1 VYISPGGEASE
12 MPGER
17 TEPQHDTKPRLDRRS
32 FLRKSG
38 LAAGGVAGVAAM
50 SPFARAITQ
59 ADEEDRTRL
68 ALARESI
75 LPRAEGAALEGT
87 ADPSGESGPRDDTSK
102 PLETAPAAGPSLSRQ
117 FARWVAGLRY
127 EDLPPAV
134 IDRAKGLTLQALT
147 SALLGSRLP
156 EGKEAVRLML
166 EEEAGVRSGATMMV
180 NGTTVTKG
188 GAAFANSEMTLAGGK
203 WDTFRML
210 THPGTS
216 IVPNA
221 LVAAEAQAAT
231 GREFISGLAA
241 GYEVM
246 ERMAADFI
254 PTVMAR
260 GFHAGPVF
268 GIFGAAVAAAK
279 IMRFTE
285 NQVTDTIGL
294 CVNLAGGNLE
304 SGALREGAAAR
315 NAMLAVLLAK
325 QGHPGGEAALE
336 GNAGFYQAYAGNN
349 KGQLTYSFAG
359 DTQTSLAK
367 ITADLGK
374 EWILLET
381 LYRIYSIS
389 GYNIAH
395 IDVTAKL
402 CEEHNIR
409 YQDVDRVEAVV
420 NWLETQY
427 PSPAFPT
434 RREDIG
440 EAKPGSTR
448 YYTAYGVVKRGFPL
462 LPGGTDPPEVLEL
475 MKRVTIIPSHDMA
488 LFAPRITVF
497 TKDGKSY
504 TKQATGQEF
513 IWDFNEEA
521 RRIREVVPGL
531 PVSPARFEEIIATC
545 LNLDRQERAD
555 RLTQL
560 TITTE

>member
-1 VYISPGGEASE
+1 MAAASPVISFAQERQRGATE
-12 MPGER
+12 MLP
-17 TEPQHDTKPRLDRRS
+17 DNSK
-32 FLRKSG
+32 
-38 LAAGGVAGVAAM
+38 
-50 SPFARAITQ
+50 
-59 ADEEDRTRL
+59 RTR
-68 ALARESI
+68 
-75 LPRAEGAALEGT
+75 
-87 ADPSGESGPRDDTSK
+87 TS
-102 PLETAPAAGPSLSRQ
+102 PALSRQ

-127 EDLPPAV
+127 EDLPPEV
-134 IDRAKGLTLQALT
+134 VDRAKGVTLQAL
-147 SALLGSRLP
+147 SSLLLGSQLSA
-156 EGKEAVRLML
+156 GQEAVKLIT
-166 EEEAGVRSGATMMV
+166 EEEAGVPNGATILV
-180 NGTTVTKG
+180 NGAKVTKG

-216 IVPNA
+216 IVPSA
-221 LVAAEAQAAT
+221 FVAAEAT
-231 GREFISGLAA
+231 GASGKDFITAIAA

-285 NQVTDTIGL
+285 NQVNDAIGL

-315 NAMLAVLLAK
+315 NAMLAVALAK

-336 GNAGFYQAYAGNN
+336 GNAGFYHAYAGNN
-349 KGQLTYSFAG
+349 SGQLSYSFVG
-359 DTQTSLAK
+359 DTQTNLEK
-367 ITADLGK
+367 ITANLGR
-374 EWILLET
+374 EWMFLET

-409 YQDVDRVEAVV
+409 YEDVDRVEAVV

-427 PSPAFPT
+427 PSPAFPA
-434 RREDIG
+434 RREDMTV
-440 EAKPGSTR
+440 EPKRGSTR
-448 YYTAYGVVKRGFPL
+448 YYTAYGVVKRGFPM
-462 LPGGTDPPEVLEL
+462 LPGSADPPEVLEL
-475 MKRVTIIPSHDMA
+475 MKRVTIIPSHQMP
-488 LFAPRITVF
+488 LFGPRITIF

-504 TKQATGQEF
+504 TKQATGREF
-513 IWDFNEEA
+513 IWDFNEEV
-521 RRIREVVPGL
+521 RRIRGVIPGL
-531 PVSPARFEEIIATC
+531 PISAGQFEEIISTC
-545 LNLDRQERAD
+545 RDLDRRDRAD
-555 RLTQL
+555 KLIQL
-560 TITTE
+560 TLKK